1 MQNKSNTEQF
11 LKLPYDL
18 LAATSFVSSTTG
30 EIVEITMQQKVIYC
44 FMKQRCEFFTREQ
57 KEYYDTLDSVAN
69 ELSID
74 RKTVMRAITFFTTHG
89 VLFAE
94 KRKST
99 ATRQKWF
106 FKRFNNLVLVQ
117 ADKATQ
123 KASVS
128 PVVQRSEETD
138 TNTQPDVYVEP
149 QAAVESWANESLP
162 LEDYE
167 GIEFSVE
174 NESSSYADWET
185 FPLEVVQEK
194 QVNACPFATAP
205 TKRFKSNGSVSE
217 EMEFW
222 CSKNQVSTTS
232 VDGQSVFKHKGQR
245 FVIESGAFVEYK
257 ATTYK
262 SSAPKTL
269 AEASGMKHME
279 KCWEDSNESL
289 PF

>member
-1 MQNKSNTEQF
+1 MQNQSNTEQF

-18 LAATSFVSSTTG
+18 LAATSFVSSATG
-30 EIVEITMQQKVIYC
+30 EIVEITLQQKIIYC
-44 FMKQRCEFFTREQ
+44 WMKQRCEFFTREQ

-94 KRKST
+94 KRKAT

-117 ADKATQ
+117 ADKTVQ
-123 KASVS
+123 KPSVS
-128 PVVQRSEETD
+128 SQVERSIESTGIAQAE
-138 TNTQPDVYVEP
+138 VYMEP
-149 QAAVESWANESLP
+149 QAAGESWANEPLP

-167 GIEFSVE
+167 GIEFSGE
-174 NESSSYADWET
+174 NESSSYQEWET
-185 FPLEVVQEK
+185 LPLEVAHEK
-194 QVNACPFATAP
+194 PVNACPFATAP
-205 TKRFKSNGSVSE
+205 TKRFKPNGSISD
-217 EMEFW
+217 EMNFW
-222 CSKNQVSTTS
+222 CNKNQVAITN
-232 VDGQSVFKHKGQR
+232 VDGQAVFKHKGER
-245 FVIESGAFVEYK
+245 FVIEAGAFIEYK

-279 KCWEDSNESL
+279 KCWEESEGSL